1 MRSNFFTILVLISI
15 LLFSVLSSVQASKYT
30 MSWSFRVYN
39 NPNARQ
45 VAINVAEKQAGLV
58 EENQDPID
66 RFRESFERRLMSSV
80 QRSLIDQIL
89 GEEEVEEGNFQ
100 TGDLDISVSE
110 DPDTGDITLE
120 ITDLN
125 TGETTIVTY
134 SSDEWPTEYD
144 Y

>member
-1 MRSNFFTILVLISI
+1 MRNKFFITLMLISI

-30 MSWSFRVYN
+30 MSWRFRVYN